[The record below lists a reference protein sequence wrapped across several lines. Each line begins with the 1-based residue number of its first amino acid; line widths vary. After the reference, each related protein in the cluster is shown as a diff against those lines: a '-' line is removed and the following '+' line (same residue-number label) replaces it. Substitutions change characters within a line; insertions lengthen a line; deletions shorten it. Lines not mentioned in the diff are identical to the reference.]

1 MEHLIG
7 SLKLYLQAVDHE
19 KNCITV
25 YDFQNDSG
33 DDYTFSDTIPVG
45 IYPDLEI
52 DLSIINK

>member
-1 MEHLIG
+1 MEKIE
-7 SLKLYLQAVDHE
+7 KRDIVDYE
-19 KNCITV
+19 KNVVTV

-52 DLSIINK
+52 DLSKINK